1 MNAIIL
7 SIGDEL
13 VLGQTLDSNSAWLS
27 ARLADRGII
36 PLYHKTIADDLE
48 ATVRALRLAVDETD
62 LVVVTGGLG
71 PTQDDLTRQALAAFM
86 NKPLDLHPPS
96 LERMKA
102 FFKLL
107 GREMPLSNRIQAHF
121 PRGAEVLD
129 NDWGTAPGIKLKAGK
144 TLIFALPGV
153 PYEMEKMSER
163 YIFPLFEKNSGMVV
177 AVESLATFG
186 AGESTV
192 AEKLGEL
199 MRRDRNP
206 LVGTTV
212 SGGIVTVRFRSEAPT
227 VELAQK
233 QLVRIV
239 ALVRERLG
247 VLVFAEGKQSLPEA
261 LGQLAKA
268 KSKRLVTA
276 ESCTGG
282 LVAKM
287 LTDVPG
293 SSAWFDG
300 GWVTYSNA
308 MKSDE
313 LTVSSTLVEQEGA
326 VSEAVAC
333 AMAAGAL
340 KHSTADYSI
349 ALTGIAGP
357 DGGSDE
363 KPVGLVWIAI
373 GGRDGTQVT
382 THAECFRFPGNRD
395 MIRDRAAKTALNL
408 LRLELLKAIGCQL

>member
-48 ATVRALRLAVDETD
+48 ATVKALKLAVSETE
-62 LVVVTGGLG
+62 LIIVTGGLG
-71 PTQDDLTRQALAAFM
+71 PTLDDLTRQAMAALIH
-86 NKPLDLHPPS
+86 KPLDFHPPS
-96 LERMKA
+96 LDRMKA
-102 FFKLL
+102 FFKLI
-107 GREMPLSNRIQAHF
+107 GREMPASNRIQAHV

-129 NDWGTAPGIKLKAGK
+129 NDWGTAPGIKLKVDQ

-153 PYEMEKMSER
+153 PYEMEKMAER
-163 YIFPLFEKNSGMVV
+163 YIFPLYVHGSGMEVV
-177 AVESLATFG
+177 VELLPTFG
-186 AGESTV
+186 AGESAV
-192 AEKLGEL
+192 ADKLGEL

-212 SGGIVTVRFRSEAPT
+212 SGGVVTIRIRSEAPT
-227 VELAQK
+227 IALAKKNLGQTVTMVK
-233 QLVRIV
+233 N
-239 ALVRERLG
+239 RLG
-247 VLVFAEGKQSLPEA
+247 SLIFGEGNQTLA
-261 LGQLAKA
+261 GAVGQLMKV
-268 KSKRLVTA
+268 KSTRMVTA

-287 LTDVPG
+287 LSDCPG
-293 SSAWFDG
+293 ASTWFEG

-308 MKSDE
+308 MKGQE
-313 LTVSSTLVEQEGA
+313 LSVLASVIDRDGA

-333 AMAAGAL
+333 AMAEGAL
-340 KHSTADYSI
+340 RHSTVDYAV

-357 DGGSDE
+357 DGGSEE
-363 KPVGLVWIAI
+363 KPVGTVWIAI
-373 GGRDGTQVT
+373 GCRSGEQCVT
-382 THAECFRFPGNRD
+382 KAECFRFPGNRES
-395 MIRDRAAKTALNL
+395 IRDRAAKTALNL
-408 LRLELLKAIGCQL
+408 LRLELTKTAAC